1 MTRTTTA
8 RSERLADLDGLT
20 PLTETTT
27 SPDPA
32 AVYER
37 LRARWGNVAPVLLE
51 NDVRAWLVL
60 GHQEL
65 ATVLRNES
73 LYSRDSRNWSL
84 VAAGGLDPRSGVGA
98 VLAPRDSVYYVDGA
112 RHRHLRRLVDDAFEG
127 FDEHRLAVT
136 VRQWCEST
144 LDRVAARGEADL
156 VGEYAWA
163 VPLLAMSTM
172 FGLGPEEARAMLGHA
187 RRIFRARGAEGAEA
201 LTAQKSLIVDLVARR
216 RARPAND
223 MTSAILRHPSEPTD
237 EDVQS
242 AVSTMLV
249 LGSEFEVAWIT
260 QALRLRL
267 TDPRFDGRSGGR
279 LSASDTL
286 EAVLGS
292 IPPASNTGPRFA
304 LADTVLGGRTIRAG
318 DAVVPRILGASAES
332 RAVADDVWLEPGNLS
347 YLTWGAG
354 PHACPVRR
362 PARVIA
368 QVAVDVALRRL
379 GGVTLTVPP
388 DSLHATG
395 TLWSSM
401 PWQLPVRFEV
411 PRPVRDPAR

>member
-1 MTRTTTA
+1 MTVTTTTLA
-8 RSERLADLDGLT
+8 ERLTDLADLT
-20 PLTETTT
+20 PLTETTR

-51 NDVRAWLVL
+51 GDVRAWLVL
-60 GHQEL
+60 GHREL
-65 ATVLRNES
+65 ATLLRNET

-84 VAAGGLDPRSGVGA
+84 VAAGGLDPGSGVGA

-127 FDEHRLAVT
+127 FDERRLAVT

-144 LDRVAARGEADL
+144 LDRVAAKGEADL
-156 VGEYAWA
+156 VSEYAWA

-172 FGLGPEEARAMLGHA
+172 FGLDPEEARAMLGHA

-201 LTAQKSLIVDLVARR
+201 LVAQKSLIVDLVARR
-216 RARPAND
+216 RVRPADD
-223 MTSAILRHPSEPTD
+223 MTSAILNHPSLPSD

-267 TDPRFDGRSGGR
+267 TDPRFDGRSGGM

-292 IPPASNTGPRFA
+292 IPPASNTGPRYA
-304 LADTVLGGRTIRAG
+304 MADTVLGGRRIAAG
-318 DAVVPRILGASAES
+318 DALVPGILGASAES
-332 RAVADDVWLEPGNLS
+332 RGASGDDLWLEPGNLA

-368 QVAVDVALRRL
+368 QVAVEVALRRL
-379 GGVTLTVPP
+379 GGVTLTVPL
-388 DSLHATG
+388 DSLPVTG

-411 PRPVRDPAR
+411 PR

>member
-1 MTRTTTA
+1 MTVTTTTL
-8 RSERLADLDGLT
+8 SERLAELDGLT
-20 PLTETTT
+20 PLTETTR

-37 LRARWGNVAPVLLE
+37 LRARWGNVAPVVLE

-60 GHQEL
+60 GHREL
-65 ATVLRNES
+65 ATVLRNEA
-73 LYSRDSRNWSL
+73 LYSRDSRSWSL
-84 VAAGGLDPRSGVGA
+84 VADGTVDPGSGVGA
-98 VLAPRDSVYYVDGA
+98 ILAPRDSVYYVDGA

-136 VRQWCEST
+136 VRQWCETT

-172 FGLGPEEARAMLGHA
+172 FGLDPQESRAMLEHT
-187 RRIFRARGAEGAEA
+187 RKIFRARGAEGAEA
-201 LTAQKSLIVDLVARR
+201 LIAQKTLIVDLVARR
-216 RARPAND
+216 RERPADD
-223 MTSAILRHPSEPTD
+223 MTSAILRHPSRPTD

-260 QALRLRL
+260 QSLRMRL
-267 TDPRFDGRSGGR
+267 TDPRFDGRSGGL

-292 IPPASNTGPRFA
+292 IPPASNTAPRFA
-304 LADTVLGGRTIRAG
+304 LADTVLGGRKIEAG
-318 DAVVPRILGASAES
+318 DALVPGILGASAES
-332 RAVADDVWLEPGNLS
+332 RAAQDDIWLEPGNLS

-354 PHACPVRR
+354 PHACPLRR

-368 QVAVDVALRRL
+368 QVAVEVALRRL
-379 GGVTLTVPP
+379 GGVTLTVPSE
-388 DSLHATG
+388 SLSATG

-411 PRPVRDPAR
+411 PVQGT

>member
-1 MTRTTTA
+1 MTVTTTTLA
-8 RSERLADLDGLT
+8 ERLTDLADLT
-20 PLTETTT
+20 PLTETTR

-51 NDVRAWLVL
+51 GDVRAWLVL
-60 GHQEL
+60 GHREL
-65 ATVLRNES
+65 ATLLRNES

-84 VAAGGLDPRSGVGA
+84 VAAGGLDPGSGVGA
-98 VLAPRDSVYYVDGA
+98 VLAPRDSVYYVDGT

-127 FDEHRLAVT
+127 FDERRLAVT

-144 LDRVAARGEADL
+144 LDRVAATGEADL
-156 VGEYAWA
+156 VSEYAWA

-187 RRIFRARGAEGAEA
+187 RRIFRAQGAEGAEA
-201 LTAQKSLIVDLVARR
+201 LTAQKRLIVDLVARR
-216 RARPAND
+216 RERPSDD
-223 MTSAILRHPSEPTD
+223 MTSAILRHPSQPSD

-260 QALRLRL
+260 QALRMRL
-267 TDPRFDGRSGGR
+267 TDPRFDGRSGGM

-292 IPPASNTGPRFA
+292 IPPASNTGPRYA
-304 LADTVLGGRTIRAG
+304 MADTMLGGRRIAAG
-318 DAVVPRILGASAES
+318 DALVPGILGASAES
-332 RAVADDVWLEPGNLS
+332 RGTAGDDLWLEPGNLA

-368 QVAVDVALRRL
+368 QVAVEVALRRL
-379 GGVTLTVPP
+379 GGVTLTVPLE
-388 DSLHATG
+388 SLPVTG

-411 PRPVRDPAR
+411 PR

>member
-1 MTRTTTA
+1 MTVTTTTLA
-8 RSERLADLDGLT
+8 ERLTDLADLT
-20 PLTETTT
+20 PLTETTR

-51 NDVRAWLVL
+51 GDVRAWLVL
-60 GHQEL
+60 GHREL
-65 ATVLRNES
+65 ATLLRNES

-84 VAAGGLDPRSGVGA
+84 VAAGGLDPGSGVGA
-98 VLAPRDSVYYVDGA
+98 VLAPRDSVYYVDGT

-127 FDEHRLAVT
+127 FDERRLAVT

-144 LDRVAARGEADL
+144 LDRVAAKGEADL
-156 VGEYAWA
+156 VSEYAWA

-187 RRIFRARGAEGAEA
+187 RRIFRAQGAEGAEA
-201 LTAQKSLIVDLVARR
+201 LTAQKRLIVDLVARR
-216 RARPAND
+216 RERPSDD
-223 MTSAILRHPSEPTD
+223 MTSAILRHPSQPSD

-260 QALRLRL
+260 QALRMRL
-267 TDPRFDGRSGGR
+267 TDPRFDGRSGGM

-292 IPPASNTGPRFA
+292 IPPASNTGPRYA
-304 LADTVLGGRTIRAG
+304 MADTMLGGRRIAAG
-318 DAVVPRILGASAES
+318 DALVPGILGASAES
-332 RAVADDVWLEPGNLS
+332 RGTAGDDLWLEPGNLA

-368 QVAVDVALRRL
+368 QVAVEVALRRL
-379 GGVTLTVPP
+379 GGVTLTVPLE
-388 DSLHATG
+388 SLPVTG

-411 PRPVRDPAR
+411 PR

>member
-1 MTRTTTA
+1 MTVTTTTLA
-8 RSERLADLDGLT
+8 ERLTDLADLT
-20 PLTETTT
+20 PLTETTR

-51 NDVRAWLVL
+51 GDVRAWLVL
-60 GHQEL
+60 GHREL
-65 ATVLRNES
+65 ATLLRNES

-84 VAAGGLDPRSGVGA
+84 VAAGGLDPGSGVGA
-98 VLAPRDSVYYVDGA
+98 VLAPRDSVYYVDGT

-127 FDEHRLAVT
+127 FDERRLAVT

-144 LDRVAARGEADL
+144 LDRVAAKGEADL
-156 VGEYAWA
+156 VSEYAWA

-172 FGLGPEEARAMLGHA
+172 FGLDPQEARAMLGHA
-187 RRIFRARGAEGAEA
+187 RRIFRAQGAEGAEA
-201 LTAQKSLIVDLVARR
+201 LTAQKRLIVDLVARR
-216 RARPAND
+216 RERPSDD
-223 MTSAILRHPSEPTD
+223 MTSAILRHPSQPSD

-260 QALRLRL
+260 QALRMRL
-267 TDPRFDGRSGGR
+267 TDPRFDGRSGGM

-292 IPPASNTGPRFA
+292 IPPASNTGPRYA
-304 LADTVLGGRTIRAG
+304 MADTMLGGRRIAAG
-318 DAVVPRILGASAES
+318 DALVPGILGASAES
-332 RAVADDVWLEPGNLS
+332 RGAAGDDLWLEPGNLA

-368 QVAVDVALRRL
+368 QVAVEVALRRL
-379 GGVTLTVPP
+379 GGVTLTVPL
-388 DSLHATG
+388 DSLPVTG

-411 PRPVRDPAR
+411 PR

>member
-1 MTRTTTA
+1 MTVTTTTL
-8 RSERLADLDGLT
+8 SERLTDLADLT
-20 PLTETTT
+20 PLTETTR
-27 SPDPA
+27 SLDPA

-51 NDVRAWLVL
+51 DDVRAWLVL
-60 GHQEL
+60 GHREL

-73 LYSRDSRNWSL
+73 LYSRDSRNWGL
-84 VAAGGLDPRSGVGA
+84 VATGVLDPGSGVGA

-127 FDEHRLAVT
+127 FDERRLAVT

-144 LDRVAARGEADL
+144 LDRVAVRGEADL
-156 VGEYAWA
+156 VSEYAWA

-172 FGLGPEEARAMLGHA
+172 FGLGPQEATAMLGHA
-187 RRIFRARGAEGAEA
+187 RRIFRSRGAEGAEA

-216 RARPAND
+216 RVQPSDD
-223 MTSAILRHPSEPTD
+223 MTSAILRHPSQPSD

-260 QALRLRL
+260 QSLRLRL

-304 LADTVLGGRTIRAG
+304 LADTVLGGRQIKAG
-318 DAVVPRILGASAES
+318 DALVPGILGASAES
-332 RAVADDVWLEPGNLS
+332 RASGDDLWLEPGNLA

-368 QVAVDVALRRL
+368 QIAVEVALRRL
-379 GGVTLTVPP
+379 GGVTLTVPA
-388 DSLHATG
+388 DSLPATG
-395 TLWSSM
+395 SMWSSM

-411 PRPVRDPAR
+411 PPS

>member
-1 MTRTTTA
+1 MTRTTTTL
-8 RSERLADLDGLT
+8 SERLTDLDGLT
-20 PLTETTT
+20 PLTETTR
-27 SPDPA
+27 SSDPA

-51 NDVRAWLVL
+51 DDVRAWLVL
-60 GHQEL
+60 GHREL

-73 LYSRDSRNWSL
+73 LFSRDSRNWSL
-84 VAAGGLDPRSGVGA
+84 VAAGGLDPGSGVGA
-98 VLAPRDSVYYVDGA
+98 ILSPRDSVYYVDGT
-112 RHRHLRRLVDDAFEG
+112 RHRHLRRLIDDAFDG

-144 LDRVAARGEADL
+144 LDRVVGKGEADL
-156 VGEYAWA
+156 VSEYAWA
-163 VPLLAMSTM
+163 IPLLAMSTM

-201 LTAQKSLIVDLVARR
+201 LAAQKSLIVELVARR
-216 RARPAND
+216 RVRPSDD
-223 MTSAILRHPSEPTD
+223 MTSAILRHPSLPTD

-260 QALRLRL
+260 QALRMRL
-267 TDPRFDGRSGGR
+267 TDPRFDGRSGGM

-304 LADTVLGGRTIRAG
+304 LADTTLAGRRIEAG
-318 DAVVPRILGASAES
+318 DALVPGILGASAES
-332 RAVADDVWLEPGNLS
+332 RASGDDLWLEPGNLA

-368 QVAVDVALRRL
+368 QVAVEVALRRL
-379 GGVTLTVPP
+379 GGVTLTVPV
-388 DSLHATG
+388 DSLPATG
-395 TLWSSM
+395 SLWSSM
-401 PWQLPVRFEV
+401 PWQLPVRFEA
-411 PRPVRDPAR
+411 PARRA

>member
-1 MTRTTTA
+1 MTVTTTTQ
-8 RSERLADLDGLT
+8 SERLADLADLT
-20 PLTETTT
+20 PLIETTT

-32 AVYER
+32 QVYER
-37 LRARWGNVAPVLLE
+37 LRDRWGNVAPVLLVPG
-51 NDVRAWLVL
+51 VRAWLVL

-65 ATVLRNES
+65 ATVLRTER
-73 LYSRDSRNWSL
+73 LYSRDSRNWGL
-84 VAAGGLDPRSGVGA
+84 VADGTVDAGSGVGA
-98 VLAPRDSVYYVDGA
+98 ILAPRDSVYYVDGE
-112 RHRHLRRLVDDAFEG
+112 RHRYLRCLVDDAFDG
-127 FDEHRLAVT
+127 FDEHRLAVN
-136 VRQWCEST
+136 VRQWCELT
-144 LDRVAARGEADL
+144 LDRVAAKGEADL

-163 VPLLAMSTM
+163 IPLLAMSTM
-172 FGLGPEEARAMLGHA
+172 FGLDHAEAQAMLGYA
-187 RRIFRARGAEGAEA
+187 RQIFRAEGVEA
-201 LTAQKSLIVDLVARR
+201 LEALAAQKTLIVDLVARR
-216 RARPAND
+216 RKQPSND
-223 MTSAILRHPSEPTD
+223 MTSAILRHRSRPND

-260 QALRLRL
+260 QSLRMQL
-267 TDPRFDGRSGGR
+267 TDPRFDARSGGR

-292 IPPASNTGPRFA
+292 IPPASNTAPRYA
-304 LADTVLGGRTIRAG
+304 LADTVLGQRKIRAG
-318 DAVVPRILGASAES
+318 DAVVPGILGASAES
-332 RAVADDVWLEPGNLS
+332 RASGDDIWLEPGNLS

-368 QVAVDVALRRL
+368 KVAVEVALRRL
-379 GGVTLTVPP
+379 GGMTITVPLE
-388 DSLHATG
+388 SLRATG

-411 PRPVRDPAR
+411 R

>member
-1 MTRTTTA
+1 MTVTTTLA
-8 RSERLADLDGLT
+8 ERLTDLADLT
-20 PLTETTT
+20 PLTETTR

-51 NDVRAWLVL
+51 GDVRAWLVL
-60 GHQEL
+60 GHREL
-65 ATVLRNES
+65 ATLLRNES

-84 VAAGGLDPRSGVGA
+84 VAAGGLDPGSGVGA

-127 FDEHRLAVT
+127 FDERRLAGT
-136 VRQWCEST
+136 VRKWCEST
-144 LDRVAARGEADL
+144 LDRVAAKGEADL
-156 VGEYAWA
+156 VSEYAWA

-201 LTAQKSLIVDLVARR
+201 LTAQKHLVVDLVARR
-216 RARPAND
+216 RTQPSDD
-223 MTSAILRHPSEPTD
+223 MTSAILHHPSRPSD

-267 TDPRFDGRSGGR
+267 TDPRFDGRSGGM

-292 IPPASNTGPRFA
+292 IPPASNTGPRYA
-304 LADTVLGGRTIRAG
+304 MADTMLGGRMIAAG
-318 DAVVPRILGASAES
+318 DALVPGILGASAES
-332 RAVADDVWLEPGNLS
+332 RGVSGDDLWLEPGNLA

-368 QVAVDVALRRL
+368 QVAVEVALRRL
-379 GGVTLTVPP
+379 GGVTLTVPV
-388 DSLHATG
+388 DSLPVTG

-411 PRPVRDPAR
+411 SG